1 MSSVVRFD
9 PFRELDRL
17 QNEVNRLFEGYN
29 GSPSETRSGSSAMTP
44 FAGRMWSPSV
54 DVAEN
59 ENEIVLHAELP
70 GLKQEDIDIELTG
83 DTLTLRGERKFEN
96 EDRRDNFVRVERSY
110 GRFQRSFTLGVP
122 VQGDKVTA
130 SYRDGILEVHLPKS
144 EETKPRK
151 VQVTVGASTGNGNG
165 SAADTSET
173 RENR

>member
-29 GSPSETRSGSSAMTP
+29 GSPSETRAASSAP
-44 FAGRMWSPSV
+44 APYSGRMWSPSV

-96 EDRRDNFVRVERSY
+96 QDSRENFVRVERSY
-110 GRFQRSFTLGVP
+110 GRFQRSFTLGIP

-130 SYRDGILEVHLPKS
+130 AYRDGVLEVHLPKS

-151 VQVTVGASTGNGNG
+151 VQVTVTSANANG
-165 SAADTSET
+165 SATEITDG
-173 RENR
+173 R

>member
-1 MSSVVRFD
+1 MSNVVRFD

-29 GSPSETRSGSSAMTP
+29 SAPSEARSAGTAGSPY
-44 FAGRMWSPSV
+44 AGRMWSPSV

-59 ENEIVLHAELP
+59 ENEIVLYAELP

-110 GRFQRSFTLGVP
+110 GRFQRSFTLGIP

-151 VQVTVGASTGNGNG
+151 VQVSVSGSNGNG
-165 SAADTSET
+165 STAGEKPQ
-173 RENR
+173 NG